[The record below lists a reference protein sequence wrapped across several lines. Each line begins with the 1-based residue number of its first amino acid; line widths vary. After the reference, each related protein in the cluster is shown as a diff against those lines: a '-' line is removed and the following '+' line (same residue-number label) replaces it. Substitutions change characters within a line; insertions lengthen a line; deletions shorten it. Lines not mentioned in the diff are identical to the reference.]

1 VSARRHQLRAADRLA
16 GSDLGEAL
24 DLLAEVFL
32 QPGADV
38 RERAAALAS
47 RSAFGAPALTA
58 VGASLRALA
67 AAPVHEPDIEY
78 VRLFL
83 HGAPTVHPY
92 ESFYRAGSLDD
103 PEHAA
108 DLAEL
113 YAAAGVGAGRDTPI
127 PLDHIGLE
135 LDLLALFMHGL
146 ANGDGAARAAVAGL
160 AGKLLREHL
169 LVFTVSFCARLEGA
183 SPAPAFGAAGV
194 ALRHAVG
201 AAARLVGE
209 PAGLELDFANIPSD
223 LPPAEPARGRCSKET
238 PLERHKEDTP
248 MRRFTAALAA
258 LLLVPAFT
266 FAQEQANTDDPE
278 KIRQDISELEARL
291 EKVEKKA
298 AKDRINF
305 AGDFRFETHS
315 IAATIPNHFDGMA
328 LQNGIVNTLFYYGG
342 TGQFPPSVDAVN
354 QFVAQ
359 NYANY
364 LYFTN
369 NLTFDQLKA
378 AMGMF
383 PPEAQQQLMALLMPG
398 TYTPGYDADN
408 ALMYTSRLR
417 LGIDAEVAENVKFTG
432 RLSMYKTW
440 GDSTGVQVFNGQS
453 NSFNIDGNTTG
464 IPNSDILRVER
475 AYFDWTRIGGTG
487 LYLSIGRRPSA
498 GGPPMNLRQ
507 GELRAG
513 SPMGSLIDFQFD
525 GITVGYHLGES
536 STVRI
541 CYGRG
546 YESGFGNGYQ
556 LQQPADRLED
566 ADFAGLNWDIWNT
579 EEMLLQATVAKAYN
593 LTDGFNGLIVLPN
606 NPLTGAPVGAP
617 VVMRYTPSANLGD
630 MDIAGMVLQR
640 RDGPLDW
647 FVNYNYVK
655 SHPDNVTTPFGGL
668 FSDPFDTPESHDGT
682 MYYLGAL
689 FNFNDDNTAIGLEF
703 NHGSEYWFN
712 FTPAQDDII
721 AAKTNTRGDVYEAY
735 LLHKINKR
743 FLVKLSYIDYEYDY
757 SGSGWHIGAPK
768 KLDSSP
774 ILGFPTY
781 DQAQMFTLS
790 MTARF

>member
-1 VSARRHQLRAADRLA
+1 MSTGRRDLRVADRLA
-16 GSDLGEAL
+16 CSDLGEAL

-32 QPGADV
+32 EPGADV
-38 RERAAALAS
+38 RARAAALAARPS
-47 RSAFGAPALTA
+47 FGAPTLRA
-58 VGASLRALA
+58 VGESLRALA
-67 AAPVHEPDIEY
+67 DAPSREADIEY

-83 HGAPTVHPY
+83 HGTPTVHPY
-92 ESFYRAGSLDD
+92 ESFYRTGSLDD
-103 PEHAA
+103 PGCAA

-113 YAAAGVGAGRDTPI
+113 YSAAGVGAGRDTPI
-127 PLDHIGLE
+127 PLDHLGLE
-135 LDLLALFMHGL
+135 LDLLALFLHGV
-146 ANGDGAARAAVAGL
+146 ASSDGEARAAVAGL
-160 AGKLLREHL
+160 AGRLLRDHL
-169 LVFTVSFCARLEGA
+169 LPVTGPFCARLEA
-183 SPAPAFGAAGV
+183 TSPAPAFQIAGV

-201 AAARLVGE
+201 AAAGLFGE
-209 PAGLELDFANIPSD
+209 LAGYQFDIDHMTSATPSARPA
-223 LPPAEPARGRCSKET
+223 ARRRSEET
-238 PLERHKEDTP
+238 PLERQKEDTP

-258 LLLVPAFT
+258 LLLVPAFA
-266 FAQEQANTDDPE
+266 FAQEPATPDDPE
-278 KIRQDISELEARL
+278 QLRQDISDLEARL

-305 AGDFRFETHS
+305 NGDFRFEAHS
-315 IAATIPNHFDGMA
+315 VAASIPDHFDGMA
-328 LQNGIVNTLFYYGG
+328 LQNGIVNTLFYYGA

-369 NLTFDQLKA
+369 NLTFEQLKA

-383 PPEAQQQLMALLMPG
+383 PPQAQQQLMGMLMPG
-398 TYTPGYDADN
+398 TYTPGYHADN
-408 ALMYTSRLR
+408 SLMYTSRLR
-417 LGIDAEVAENVKFTG
+417 LGIDAEVADNVKFTG

-464 IPNSDILRVER
+464 VPNSDVLRVER

-556 LQQPADRLED
+556 IQQPADRLKD

-579 EEMLLQATVAKAYN
+579 DEMLLQATVAKAYN

-617 VVMRYTPSANLGD
+617 VVMRFTPSANLGD
-630 MDIAGMVLQR
+630 MDIAGVVLQR

-668 FSDPFDTPESHDGT
+668 FSDPFETPESHDGT
-682 MYYLGAL
+682 MYYLGARY
-689 FNFNDDNTAIGLEF
+689 NFNDDNTMFGLEF